1 MTKRGALPSNRAP
14 NPESGNGPSR
24 SAISAPSAI
33 RSSVRSDISSSIRS
47 FGCCAAKPGRRG
59 ITSRAPNAPD
69 NATRN
74 VPRRLSTPR
83 AAFSASSRSLGI
95 CCARSRNTR
104 PAPVGVTCRVVRKR
118 SFTPSRASRSATI
131 RDIEGCDTPSSRATR
146 EKLPVSPARTK
157 AVNCRSRSLIREVY
171 KSDTNC
177 SSTPRTVR
185 CHLCGEAD
193 GSPPAKDKEAQMTTT
208 ALITGATSGIGR
220 AVANK
225 LAQSGVQLIV
235 VGRSVQRGEDTIA
248 QIRAAGGKADF
259 IASDLRDAASAR
271 AVAKKA
277 VELGRGHVD
286 ILINNAGVFPFG
298 PTHEMSEESFDD
310 VYALNVK
317 APFFLV
323 AELAPLMAEH
333 GKGAIVNVSTMVA
346 DYGAAGLSL
355 YGSSKAAVNL
365 LTKAW
370 AAEYG
375 PKGVRVNAVSPG
387 PTRTEGTAAMG
398 DALQQLA
405 AQAPAGRPAAPEEIA
420 EAIVFL
426 ATDRASFVQGAIL
439 PVDGGRTAV

>member
-1 MTKRGALPSNRAP
+1 MT
-14 NPESGNGPSR
+14 
-24 SAISAPSAI
+24 I
-33 RSSVRSDISSSIRS
+33 
-47 FGCCAAKPGRRG
+47 
-59 ITSRAPNAPD
+59 
-69 NATRN
+69 
-74 VPRRLSTPR
+74 
-83 AAFSASSRSLGI
+83 
-95 CCARSRNTR
+95 
-104 PAPVGVTCRVVRKR
+104 
-118 SFTPSRASRSATI
+118 
-131 RDIEGCDTPSSRATR
+131 
-146 EKLPVSPARTK
+146 
-157 AVNCRSRSLIREVY
+157 
-171 KSDTNC
+171 
-177 SSTPRTVR
+177 
-185 CHLCGEAD
+185 
-193 GSPPAKDKEAQMTTT
+193 T

-225 LAQSGVQLIV
+225 LAQSGVHVIA
-235 VGRSVQRGEDTIA
+235 VGRNVQRGEGAIA

-271 AVAKKA
+271 GVAKKA
-277 VELGRGHVD
+277 VELGNGQVD

-298 PTHEMSEESFDD
+298 PTDQTSEEMFDD

-323 AELAPLMAEH
+323 AELAPLMAKQ

-387 PTRTEGTAAMG
+387 PTRTEGTAAME
-398 DALQQLA
+398 DALLQLA

-420 EAIVFL
+420 EVIVFL
-426 ATDRASFVQGAIL
+426 ASDRASFVQGAIV